1 MVAPP
6 GGGAFRK
13 VATGITMGAAPIK
26 EPSVTFLNG
35 PTVTILKMH
44 IPRADYSMGIRTIA
58 GYVRDGVD
66 FSRARALGGAP
77 SEVSRSK
84 ASNPGQ
90 GESRD
95 EQLLASGG
103 SE

>member
-13 VATGITMGAAPIK
+13 VATGITMGAAPMK

-58 GYVRDGVD
+58 
-66 FSRARALGGAP
+66 AW
-77 SEVSRSK
+77 
-84 ASNPGQ
+84 
-90 GESRD
+90 ESR
-95 EQLLASGG
+95 
-103 SE
+103 